1 MNQAQRYRTILLFG
15 APGSGKGTQGK
26 VLGQIPGFFHLSC
39 GDVFRGLNPTSELG
53 RTFLQY
59 SSQGKLVPDNF
70 TVQLWSEHIHR
81 LVHTH
86 HFHPEGTILLLD
98 GIPRNRHQAEMMD
111 QYIEVLMVL
120 YLEAVDQEQ
129 MIARLRRRA
138 LHENRLDDAN
148 EEVIR
153 GRFREYAAESTP
165 VLDFYPLE
173 LIRKVDAGL
182 SPLQVLRQAIDA
194 IEEGIFQAAA
204 QPAAR

>member
-1 MNQAQRYRTILLFG
+1 MTQVQRYRTILLFG

-26 VLGQIPGFFHLSC
+26 ILGNVPGFFHLSC
-39 GDVFRGLNPTSELG
+39 GEVFRGLNPTSELG
-53 RTFLQY
+53 QTFLQY
-59 SSQGKLVPDNF
+59 SSQGKLVPDSY
-70 TVQLWSEHIHR
+70 TVQLWCEYIDR

-98 GIPRNRHQAEMMD
+98 GIPRNHHQAQMME

-120 YLEAVDQEQ
+120 YLEAADEEQ

-153 GRFREYAAESTP
+153 RRFREYEAESAP
-165 VLDFYPLE
+165 VLQFYSPE
-173 LIRKVDAGL
+173 MIRKIDAGAG
-182 SPLQVLRQAIDA
+182 PMQVLRQGIDA
-194 IEEGIFQAAA
+194 IEEGIRKAAA
-204 QPAAR
+204 RPVGR

>member
-1 MNQAQRYRTILLFG
+1 MTQIKPYRTILLFG

-26 VLGQIPGFFHLSC
+26 ILGQIPGFFHLSC
-39 GDVFRGLNPTSELG
+39 GEVFRGLNPTSELG
-53 RTFLQY
+53 QTFLQY
-59 SSQGKLVPDNF
+59 SSQGKLVPDSY
-70 TVQLWSEHIHR
+70 TVQLWCEHIER

-86 HFHPEGTILLLD
+86 NFHPEGAILLLD

-120 YLEAVDQEQ
+120 CLEAADEEQ

-153 GRFREYAAESTP
+153 QRFREYEVESAP
-165 VLDFYPLE
+165 VLHFYPPE
-173 LIRKVDAGL
+173 LIHKVDAGV
-182 SPLQVLRQAIDA
+182 PPIQVLRQAIDA
-194 IEEGIFQAAA
+194 IEVGLQA
-204 QPAAR
+204 QVPVPQR